1 MKHQNTKFVKKLEKL
16 KPLLKIHRLPVGE
29 YTRKKLARY
38 LEEDKLT
45 LTDSEVEQVD
55 TALEAHQKDIQEF
68 REELRS

>member
-1 MKHQNTKFVKKLEKL
+1 MKKQNTQFVKKLEKL
-16 KPLLKIHRLPVGE
+16 KPLLKIHKLPVGE

-55 TALEAHQKDIQEF
+55 IALESHQKDIQEF